1 MESLHDYWTDP
12 KLSDGEKFLRDY
24 ILNKRYIDNEE
35 EESDEEEGAGEERV
49 KMVGDPKAPSMETP
63 QPLDFVEFSDEEKI
77 IENQE
82 EFERK
87 YNFRFEDPDP
97 EFIKAYPRTIVDSM
111 RRDKNKRKEKRDE
124 YKQRKELEKTKK
136 KEEIKKLK
144 SLKRAE
150 IVNKIEKLKKI
161 SGKQNLK
168 VNEDDFEKDFEPDE
182 YEKRMRVSSNLNE
195 F

>member
-1 MESLHDYWTDP
+1 M
-12 KLSDGEKFLRDY
+12 
-24 ILNKRYIDNEE
+24 NKRYIDNED
-35 EESDEEEGAGEERV
+35 EESDEEEAGGCNNKI
-49 KMVGDPKAPSMETP
+49 KMVGDPKAPSMESSV
-63 QPLDFVEFSDEEKI
+63 QPLDFVELSDEEKI

-124 YKQRKELEKTKK
+124 YKKRKELEKLKK

-144 SLKRAE
+144 SLKRTE
-150 IVNKIEKLKKI
+150 IMSKIDKLKKI
-161 SGKQNLK
+161 SGKQNLSL
-168 VNEDDFEKDFEPDE
+168 NEDDFEKDFEPEE
-182 YEKRMRVSSNLNE
+182 YEKRMRVSCNLLISE
-195 F
+195 